1 MQARAFKLDLDDVT
15 AKLEKAIES
24 ERTMAASMV
33 SLRAELNKS
42 RGELAVVR
50 ENNGVAFVEKDQRH
64 ETELNQMR
72 ALLEAAVIST
82 TMLKDAN
89 FSLNES

>member
-1 MQARAFKLDLDDVT
+1 
-15 AKLEKAIES
+15 
-24 ERTMAASMV
+24 MAASMV